1 MEYAND
7 YMTVKQ
13 AAEYVGVC
21 DKTIR
26 NYIKSGILPFK
37 RRGPRIIVIDIDAL
51 SNIYTSSGSHRTF

>member
-7 YMTVKQ
+7 YLTVKQ
-13 AAEYVGVC
+13 AAAYIGVC

-51 SNIYTSSGSHRTF
+51 SSVYTSSESHRTF